1 MAEQVFE
8 WDSRKSKS
16 NLRKHGIDFERARE
30 AFFDPLRKIELEGME
45 HGEIR
50 WRTTGESNGRLLLVS
65 YTFEEEGG
73 FEIVRIISARKAT
86 PRERRAYERE
96 A

>member
-1 MAEQVFE
+1 MEQIFE
-8 WDSRKSKS
+8 WDSRKSKT
-16 NLRKHGIDFERARE
+16 NLREHGVDFERARE
-30 AFFDPLRKIELEGME
+30 AFFDPLRKIELEGTE

-50 WRTTGESNGRLLLVS
+50 WRTIGESNGRLLFVS
-65 YTFEEEGG
+65 YTLEEEGDL
-73 FEIVRIISARKAT
+73 EIVRIISARKAT